1 MIVKQILKSKG
12 ATVTAVPATEPVG
25 NVATLLH
32 EAGIGSVIVHDE
44 ALAPI
49 GILSERD
56 IVRGVAEKGA
66 AVMQIP
72 VSSLMTADM
81 ITCTPNDHIDQLMQV
96 VTERRVRHLPVIENG
111 HLAGIISIG
120 DLVKARIG
128 ELESEGEALRTYISA
143 GA

>member
-1 MIVKQILKSKG
+1 MTVRQILKSKG
-12 ATVTAVPATEPVG
+12 ATVTAVPAAEPVR

-32 EAGIGSVIVHDE
+32 ESRIGSVIVHNE
-44 ALAPI
+44 ELMPI

-56 IVRGVAEKGA
+56 IVRGIAEQGA
-66 AVMQIP
+66 TALDAP
-72 VSSLMTADM
+72 ASTLMTADI
-81 ITCTPNDHIDQLMQV
+81 ITCGPDDHIDRLMQV
-96 VTERRVRHLPVIENG
+96 MTDQRVRHLPVLENG

-143 GA
+143 